1 MTDIQLENTTKLP
14 DASPLHEINQH
25 FHAQLEILRASMRKK
40 LDEGSVPVVVRLDSR
55 LVLALGNKRTVLNI
69 NETYFHQLKA
79 LTHLPILLFLAA
91 RNNIDTAAIS
101 TEVQEALSELQN
113 GIHLP
118 SSTLSIIQKAVT
130 SLVDSSQWPALEFSA
145 VRQYNDALQPAF
157 QALIALA
164 AKDEVEETL
173 TALRQIEALV
183 DDEKRWKQTFY
194 VVCAG
199 HQPRY
204 KHLAKLLFGR
214 WIFELTASSSEVEH
228 RLLYGESLES
238 VEAARELVV
247 TRLVNS
253 EIGDA
258 FLKSPLAMNQDVLG
272 EAGEIA
278 VNNAFSAGTKS
289 PHG

>member
-1 MTDIQLENTTKLP
+1 MTGIQMDDTAALP
-14 DASPLHEINQH
+14 DTNPLHEINQH
-25 FHAQLEILRASMRKK
+25 FHAQLEVLRVSMRKE
-40 LDEGSVPVVVRLDSR
+40 LDEGRIPVVVRLDSR
-55 LVLALGNKRTVLNI
+55 LVLAVGNKRTIHNI
-69 NETYFHQLKA
+69 NDTYFHQLKA
-79 LTHLPILLFLAA
+79 VAHIPILLFLAA
-91 RNNIDTAAIS
+91 RNNIDTATIT

-118 SSTLSIIQKAVT
+118 SSILSIIQDAAT
-130 SLVDSSQWPALEFSA
+130 SLINTSQWPTLEFSA
-145 VRQYNDALQPAF
+145 VRNYNNALQPAF
-157 QALIALA
+157 QTLIALA
-164 AKDEVEETL
+164 AKDEVEKTL
-173 TALRQIEALV
+173 GALRQLEAAI
-183 DDEKRWKQTFY
+183 DDEQRWKQTFY
-194 VVCAG
+194 VVCEG

-204 KHLAKLLFGR
+204 KHLATRLFRR
-214 WIFELTASSSEVEH
+214 WIYELTESSSEVEQ

-278 VNNAFSAGTKS
+278 VNNAFSTAVES
-289 PHG
+289 PHR